1 MLFSLAIIFL
11 FGMFLSKIFKNFK
24 LPGLLGMLIAG
35 ILLGPYVFNL
45 LDCKIIGISAELRQI
60 ALIITL
66 AKAGINLDISELKK
80 IGRPAILMCF
90 VPASFEIIGIV
101 IFAPKL
107 LGISV
112 LESVLLGTVLAAV
125 SPAVIIPLMLKI
137 KEQGYGTNKAIPQM
151 IMAGASVDDVFVI
164 ILFTTFSGLLKTG
177 EINVETLI
185 QFPTSIILG
194 LLGGI
199 GAGLLLSCIFK
210 KMHMKDSVKIIIIL
224 SLSFLFISFE
234 NILTSFIGF
243 SGLLAVMALCAT
255 INIKNQVVS
264 IRLSEKF
271 SKLWIGAEIILFVLV
286 GASINIQYAF
296 NSGIV
301 TVLVI
306 FIGLVFRMGGVF
318 ICLIKTNLNIKEK
331 LFTVISYAPKATV
344 QAAIGGVPFAM
355 GLSCGNIILTVAVV
369 SILITSPVGA
379 FFINKIYKKC
389 LSPKQTE

>member
-60 ALIITL
+60 ALIIIL